1 VSAFGELIDQ
11 VKRDVPIGLL
21 LPGGVTPHKK
31 IRCPIPGHD
40 DENPSF
46 SADAERNTWI
56 CWSHPTSPN
65 RGSVADLAMAL
76 TGRSFPEAVR
86 YCADLAGIRHAPPT
100 DAEKAE
106 AHVRRQRE
114 GILEAVTAWAE
125 GRLWS
130 DHLQA
135 RQIRD
140 YLMGRGFAEGLLR
153 EQRVGWMD
161 VRSLSSALGRESV
174 LEGLSLDDL
183 AMAGLYTDTPAP
195 LFRGSRIAIPVLH
208 HGRVV
213 GMIFRTLDPEE
224 NRKYMN
230 LAGQPA
236 GLYNLDALRG
246 GREILLTEGIPDC
259 WTLILWGFAVVANL
273 GVEAVKHAHR
283 FVGCSR
289 VVLTWDN
296 DAAGR
301 GRVLRSARA
310 IQEAL
315 GERGEVAILHVPGH
329 KDVND
334 WARAGGTAE
343 AFRELV
349 AQAPD
354 LISYQMTQVP
364 DVRKGQRLDAKA
376 QAALEDLV
384 DDIGHLPVT
393 RQGAFLTILG
403 KRIATSITDLRRLLR
418 ERQALRERRLE
429 SQAQASGAVRGAE
442 GEDQDKEEDYDYST
456 RRPYVA
462 ALDFAFPVDGPIR
475 ANIGF
480 HLSKR
485 VDGDWVPTKQL
496 VEVEWGPDG
505 LEARRV
511 PYIRRQVGDEGLTR
525 FPMDG
530 MPFWTLE
537 EGTPFSV
544 KQFLTN
550 PVICRPNSAELF
562 TRIRT
567 LLQQYLWYPDPG
579 SSSLVTLNVM
589 LSYVFALFRSM
600 GMLHFNGNAA
610 SGKSLSMDFMERLC
624 FNAQKTGSISGAA
637 LFRLTHA
644 SRPTLLI
651 DEAER
656 LAHPGRDTPEEAL
669 RLILNEA
676 YRVNGMVIRTNPET
690 LQPERFFTFGPKCV
704 ASIKEMDL
712 VFGSRCIVIACLA
725 PDHQV
730 ELADAGQNGSLLDR
744 VCQDLRNQLH
754 CWALWEFPRLYRI
767 YTEDLLGQ
775 HKGLKGRQ
783 REIWLP
789 PVTIARLVDIESA
802 AGARLDVEDHML
814 GAQERL
820 AKLQEK
826 RARLENEHVLVL
838 SALRD
843 ILSGGDRGAF
853 EVLMHPHKFNVT
865 KLSEAIRD
873 MLAKSG
879 AWSSGRPF
887 GTRQLTRI
895 LRSNNVASEAD
906 HTPRLSDGGRTIHAV
921 LLQDQRVEDA
931 LRRLVGADEMAL
943 GFTGLA
949 SGIVAEDRVPVSAE
963 PTEGAAVEDDIP
975 F

>member
-1 VSAFGELIDQ
+1 MGAFGELIDQ
-11 VKRDVPIGLL
+11 VKRDVPIGLF
-21 LPGGVTPHKK
+21 LPGGVTPHRN
-31 IRCPIPGHD
+31 IRCPIPGHED
-40 DENPSF
+40 KNPSF
-46 SADAERNTWI
+46 QVNSERNSWV
-56 CWSHPTSPN
+56 CWSHPTTPN
-65 RGSVADLAMAL
+65 RGSVIDLVIAL
-76 TGRSFPEAVR
+76 TGRSFVEAVR
-86 YCADLAGIRHAPPT
+86 HCADVGGIRHVAPTP
-100 DAEKAE
+100 EE
-106 AHVRRQRE
+106 ESRAHARHAR
-114 GILEAVTAWAE
+114 EAVLERVTTWAE
-125 GRLWS
+125 DRLWT
-130 DHLQA
+130 DHVQA
-135 RQIRD
+135 KQLRD
-140 YLMGRGFAEGLLR
+140 YLTGRGFGVELLR
-153 EQRVGWMD
+153 TQRVGWMD
-161 VRSLSSALGRESV
+161 LSSLAGSLPRDPV
-174 LEGLSLDDL
+174 LAGLTLDDL
-183 AMAGLYTDTPAP
+183 ILAGLYTETPAP
-195 LFRGSRIAIPVLH
+195 LFRGARISFPVLWR
-208 HGRVV
+208 GRVE
-213 GMIFRTLDPEE
+213 GMTFRTLEPGSK
-224 NRKYMN
+224 RKYMH

-236 GLYNLDALRG
+236 GLYNLDALSG

-259 WTLILWGFAVVANL
+259 WTLMQWGIPAVANL
-273 GVEAVKHAHR
+273 GVEAVKHASR
-283 FVGCSR
+283 FAGCSR
-289 VVLTWDN
+289 VVLAWDN

-354 LISYQMTQVP
+354 LISYQITQVP
-364 DVRKGQRLDAKA
+364 DVKKGQRLDAKG

-496 VEVEWGPDG
+496 VEVEWGPGG

-511 PYIRRQVGDEGLTR
+511 PYVRRQVGDEGLTR

-579 SSSLVTLNVM
+579 SSSLVTLYVM

-789 PVTIARLVDIESA
+789 PVTLARLVDEASA
-802 AGARLDVEDHML
+802 SGQRLEAEDQVL
-814 GAQERL
+814 STQERL

-843 ILSGGDRGAF
+843 ILRGDDRKLF
-853 EVLMHPHKFNVT
+853 ELLLHPHKFNVT
-865 KLSEAIRD
+865 KLSDAIRD
-873 MLAKSG
+873 MLVKSG
-879 AWSSGRPF
+879 TWFPSRPF
-887 GTRQLTRI
+887 GTRQLARI

-906 HTPRLSDGGRTIHAV
+906 HTPRLSEGGRTVHAV
-921 LLQDQRVEDA
+921 LLHDQRVEDA
-931 LRRLVGADEMAL
+931 LRRLLGEEEMAL
-943 GFTGLA
+943 GFAGLA
-949 SGIVAEDRVPVSAE
+949 SGIVAEDRAPLAVEPVQGAE
-963 PTEGAAVEDDIP
+963 AEDDIP